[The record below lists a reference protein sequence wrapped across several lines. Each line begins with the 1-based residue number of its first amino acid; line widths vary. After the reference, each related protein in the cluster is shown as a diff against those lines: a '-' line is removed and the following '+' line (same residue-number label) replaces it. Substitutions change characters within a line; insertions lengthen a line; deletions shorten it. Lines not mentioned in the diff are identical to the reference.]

1 MSQFKKERKDLIRE
15 LKKVNFDLDKID
27 RSRFHL
33 RGLEAFLSISYNKMM
48 QNKRA
53 EVLETVLAE
62 QRSQK
67 SRGVSDVDAL
77 RDACRDASAWARERA
92 EDLGRRDAKA
102 VATEP
107 AKASES
113 SMAWAHESTPSLC
126 STISSSSTSTRSSV
140 SSDGSLDSL
149 NYMANRGTQGGK
161 LFQLEKVDELPH
173 VPS

>member
-1 MSQFKKERKDLIRE
+1 M
-15 LKKVNFDLDKID
+15 KKVNFNLDKID
-27 RSRFHL
+27 KSVFQL
-33 RGLEAFLSISYNKMM
+33 RGLEAFLSIGYNKMM
-48 QNKRA
+48 QNKRS

-67 SRGVSDVDAL
+67 SRGVNDVEAL
-77 RDACRDASAWARERA
+77 RDACRDVSSWARERA

-102 VATEP
+102 VAVTP
-107 AKASES
+107 TKVADP

-140 SSDGSLDSL
+140 SSEGSLDSL
-149 NYMANRGTQGGK
+149 NYMANRGMQGGK
-161 LFQLEKVDELPH
+161 MFQLEKVDELSQ